1 LDAAPAI
8 RVTREETIMP
18 DSNTKLTAPA
28 GACDCHI
35 HIYDPAMPLA
45 PTATSAGPAWADVD
59 AYRLVQRRLGLTRAI
74 VVQPTAYGADNRC
87 TVAAIAAL
95 GRNRTRGIAVI
106 QPDIG
111 DAELLALDAAGI
123 CGVRFQM
130 LPGGALPWEA
140 LAPIAARIAPL
151 GWHIQLQ
158 MDGRL
163 LADREAMLARLPVP
177 LVIDHVGKFLE
188 PVPVAHPGFQA
199 ILRLLDG
206 GRTWFKL
213 AAAYEV
219 SKAGPPLYAD
229 VGALAKAAVKAA
241 PERMIW
247 ASNWPHVSVQNP
259 PDDAA
264 LLDLLLDWAP
274 DATVRQRILVDNP
287 TSLYRF

>member
-1 LDAAPAI
+1 
-8 RVTREETIMP
+8 M
-18 DSNTKLTAPA
+18 K
-28 GACDCHI
+28 
-35 HIYDPAMPLA
+35 LA
-45 PTATSAGPAWADVD
+45 PTATSAGPPWANVE
-59 AYRLVQRRLGLTRAI
+59 AYQAVQRRLGLTRAI
-74 VVQPTAYGADNRC
+74 VVQPTAYGADNSC

-95 GRNRTRGIAVI
+95 GRDNTRGVAVI
-106 QPDIG
+106 QPDIR
-111 DAELLALDAAGI
+111 DAELAALDAAGI

-140 LAPIAARIAPL
+140 LEPIAARIAPL

-163 LADREAMLARLPVP
+163 LADREEMLRRLPAP

-188 PVPVAHPGFQA
+188 PVPVEHPGFQA
-199 ILRLLDG
+199 ILRLLDA

-219 SKAGPPLYAD
+219 SKAGAPLYAD
-229 VGALAKAAVKAA
+229 VGALAKAAVRAA

-247 ASNWPHVSVQNP
+247 ASNWPHVSVRDL

-274 DATVRQRILVDNP
+274 DVAVRQRILVDNP
-287 TSLYRF
+287 ATLYRF

>member
-1 LDAAPAI
+1 
-8 RVTREETIMP
+8 MP
-18 DSNTKLTAPA
+18 DSDMRLAPA
-28 GACDCHI
+28 DACDCHI

-45 PTATSAGPAWADVD
+45 PTAASAGPAWADAD
-59 AYRLVQRRLGLTRAI
+59 AYSLVQRRLGLTRAI
-74 VVQPTAYGADNRC
+74 VVQPTAYGTDNRC

-95 GRNRTRGIAVI
+95 GRNSTRGIAVI
-106 QPDIG
+106 QPDIA

-140 LAPIAARIAPL
+140 LAPVAARIAPL

-241 PERMIW
+241 PDRMIW
-247 ASNWPHVSVQNP
+247 ASNWPHVSVQEL

-274 DATVRQRILVDNP
+274 DAMVRQRILVDNP
-287 TSLYRF
+287 TALYRF